1 MGEGGGG
8 REALGTRLLK
18 TYNDDQVKM
27 KAAERGLC
35 FEFVMS
41 SQTSYLKV
49 VLDIYLAI
57 AVFPVCILMDSSFF
71 DFFIKISSERT
82 IGPCFLCKMIT
93 RVFDYF
99 VVPSWYMR
107 YDWSI

>member
-1 MGEGGGG
+1 MFGGKWGRGGGG

-57 AVFPVCILMDSSFF
+57 AMFSQ
-71 DFFIKISSERT
+71 
-82 IGPCFLCKMIT
+82 
-93 RVFDYF
+93 F
-99 VVPSWYMR
+99 VS
-107 YDWSI
+107 